1 MKLRRAVW
9 QIWEA
14 CSEKRKV
21 YCRLRQISKDKAGRI
36 VIWGLLEHARIHQ
49 TVFDSNASLMAFREG
64 ERNFGLWLED
74 CLTKVNPNLI
84 YEIAKEINDDNDK

>member
-1 MKLRRAVW
+1 MK
-9 QIWEA
+9 
-14 CSEKRKV
+14 SEKFIAG
-21 YCRLRQISKDKAGRI
+21 LRQISKDKAGRI

-74 CLTKVNPNLI
+74 CLTKLTPI
-84 YEIAKEINDDNDK
+84 

>member
-1 MKLRRAVW
+1 VK
-9 QIWEA
+9 
-14 CSEKRKV
+14 SEKFIAG
-21 YCRLRQISKDKAGRI
+21 LRQISKDKAGRI

-49 TVFDSNASLMAFREG
+49 TVFDSNAQLMAFREG